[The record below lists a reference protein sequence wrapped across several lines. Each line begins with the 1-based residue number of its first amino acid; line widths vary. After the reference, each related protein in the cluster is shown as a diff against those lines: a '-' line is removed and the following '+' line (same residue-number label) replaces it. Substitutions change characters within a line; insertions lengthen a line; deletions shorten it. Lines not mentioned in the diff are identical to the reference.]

1 MIRKISII
9 AKDRVGLL
17 SDISYILAKEK
28 VNIEEIDAQAIE
40 GEKAVIMLGVESNNY
55 DKAKKALE
63 RNGYAPLP
71 ENSFIISLED
81 KPGELAK
88 ISKIL
93 SERKINI
100 LKVATVG
107 RNKERNV
114 MLVEIVV
121 NKPKEAK
128 RILDEYVISEYNE

>member
-63 RNGYAPLP
+63 KNGYAPLP

-81 KPGELAK
+81 KPGELAR

-100 LKVATVG
+100 MKVATVG
-107 RNKERNV
+107 KNKENKH
-114 MLVEIVV
+114 MLIEIIV

>member
-128 RILDEYVISEYNE
+128 RILDEYVVSEYNE